1 MSAPRKSS
9 RSKPAVV
16 VAETVSTEPVLPSLA
31 ELRVRIDAVDLQ
43 IQNLISE
50 RAGYAQ
56 MVGQAKGPL
65 KAAIDYYRPEREV
78 QVLRQVIGRNAG
90 PLSNEVLL
98 RVFREIMSACLAQQE
113 PLRIGFLGPEGTF
126 SHTAVRKHFGHSV
139 RALPLASIE
148 EVFQEVAAGH
158 ADFGVA
164 PIENSSEG
172 AVHHTL
178 DMFFSTD
185 LKICGEVELRIQQ
198 NLLSHAPNLKAIER
212 VYSHAQSLGQCRSW
226 LRENLPHAER
236 IAVSSNAEA
245 ARRART
251 APDAAAIAGESAAQ
265 VYGLPILA
273 ANIED
278 KADNTTRFVV
288 LGREM
293 LPPTGKDKTSLL
305 LSVRDQPGALYQLL
319 TPLAAAGISMTR
331 IESRPGRA
339 KWEYVFFIDVEGHV
353 QDPALAGALANIG
366 PAAAGLKILGS
377 YPLALM

>member
-1 MSAPRKSS
+1 MASRKRAST
-9 RSKPAVV
+9 PAGTP
-16 VAETVSTEPVLPSLA
+16 ATTPSLA
-31 ELRVRIDAVDLQ
+31 ELRVRIDAVDQQ
-43 IQNLISE
+43 IQQLISE
-50 RAGYAQ
+50 RAGYALQ
-56 MVGQAKGPL
+56 VGKAKGPL
-65 KAAIDYYRPEREV
+65 QAAIDYYRPEREI
-78 QVLRQVIGRNAG
+78 QVLRQVIARNQG

-158 ADFGVA
+158 ADFGVV

-178 DMFFSTD
+178 DMFFGTE

-198 NLLSHAPNLKAIER
+198 NLLSHATDLKQIER
-212 VYSHAQSLGQCRSW
+212 VYSHAQSLGQCRGW
-226 LRENLPHAER
+226 LREHLPKAER

-251 APDAAAIAGESAAQ
+251 APEAAAIAGESAAQ

-273 ANIED
+273 AGIED

-288 LGREM
+288 LGREL
-293 LPPTGKDKTSLL
+293 LPPTGTDKTSLL

-353 QDPALAGALANIG
+353 EDPQLKQALASIG
-366 PAAAGLKILGS
+366 PAAAGLKVLGS
-377 YPLALM
+377 YPVALV